1 LFRKFTPP
9 EVLVYSS
16 LVEDVALFIAMV
28 LREPVSW
35 QQLAS
40 LGLAVWLSLAT
51 IAIFTLATAMMLFFW
66 VIERINLTQAALSIY
81 LLPVFGVL
89 ISTVTLKEK
98 IRWQLVAGGT
108 LVFVGTLL
116 ATRYDEWRR
125 ARRASEQ
132 VIGPD
137 GPVTTTGHP

>member
-1 LFRKFTPP
+1 
-9 EVLVYSS
+9 
-16 LVEDVALFIAMV
+16 
-28 LREPVSW
+28 
-35 QQLAS
+35 
-40 LGLAVWLSLAT
+40 
-51 IAIFTLATAMMLFFW
+51 MMLFFW

-98 IRWQLVAGGT
+98 IRWQLVAGGV

-132 VIGPD
+132 AIGPD
-137 GPVTTTGHP
+137 GPATTTGHP